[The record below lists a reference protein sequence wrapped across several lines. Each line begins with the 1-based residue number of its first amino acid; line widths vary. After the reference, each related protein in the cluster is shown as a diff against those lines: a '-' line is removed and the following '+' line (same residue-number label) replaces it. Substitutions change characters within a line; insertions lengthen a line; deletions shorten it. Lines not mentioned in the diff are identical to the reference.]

1 METNSPIQYL
11 TFARSNASHAPLV
24 CYARTMSSSFGV
36 WKGENPLVFSIP
48 LFLFQVILVVISTR
62 ITAFLLRPLRQH
74 RYISDVIGGFV
85 LGPSIMGRI
94 PDFNVMIFPLRSLII
109 LDTMSHL
116 GLVYFIFTVG
126 VEVEKNVIK
135 RKGAKALA
143 FAAGCMVPSFAIGSL
158 SGIFIHRRLQEA
170 TNEAAFITFLGFT
183 LSINSFSVLARVLAE
198 QKLVGSEIGRLAL
211 SSAMLSDICAWILL
225 AFSIGLAQSD
235 GDLLSSLWT
244 VLSGI
249 TLLLFSYAV
258 LKPGVLW
265 VQRRTPE
272 GEDLDEIYACVL
284 LVGVMVWAFI
294 ADALGTHAIF
304 GAFVFGLSVPNGPLG
319 EALIEKVEDFVAGIL
334 MPLFFVISGLRTDV
348 YSIKDPGSTV
358 LLIIVVLAGAASKVA
373 SGAFLAATYRMP
385 LHEGMSL
392 GILMNTKG
400 LVDVIILNIGRSKM
414 ILGNQSFTILV
425 VMSVV
430 VTTLVSPLLKAVV
443 RPSKRLVFYKRRT
456 IWWPNP
462 DSELRLLTCVHV
474 PRQVPGLIALLDI
487 SHPTK
492 RSPIFVYALHL
503 IELTGRTSAILLN
516 ATPAD
521 ASPSGNQHAH
531 GHGHGRIQAQSDHI
545 FHAFES
551 YDQYA
556 GGVSIQFLT
565 AISPYAT
572 MHEDVISAAEDRH
585 AALIL
590 LPFHKHHTV
599 DGGMRP
605 NHPACRAINQS
616 VLSAAPCSVGILIDR
631 GLGSHRATR
640 RITLFFFG
648 GPDDR
653 EALALASRMAGHPAI
668 NVTVLRFVH
677 AARAHSQSGSP
688 KTERVVTVA
697 GEDEERDWRIDE
709 ECVGEFRER
718 WGGGI
723 AEYEERVVSNAE
735 ETVAVIRGVDGIQ
748 DMYVVGRGHGKESPL
763 TAGLTDW
770 SECPELGP
778 IGDLLA
784 SPDFGTTASVLV
796 LQQGKGGAPADAMME
811 PKGRVYM
818 NKADHHRASK
828 QIPGTRV

>member
-1 METNSPIQYL
+1 M
-11 TFARSNASHAPLV
+11 
-24 CYARTMSSSFGV
+24 
-36 WKGENPLVFSIP
+36 
-48 LFLFQVILVVISTR
+48 
-62 ITAFLLRPLRQH
+62 
-74 RYISDVIGGFV
+74 
-85 LGPSIMGRI
+85 GPSIMGRI
-94 PDFNVMIFPLRSLII
+94 PDFNIMIFPLRSLII

-414 ILGNQSFTILV
+414 VI
-425 VMSVV
+425 
-430 VTTLVSPLLKAVV
+430 
-443 RPSKRLVFYKRRT
+443 
-456 IWWPNP
+456 
-462 DSELRLLTCVHV
+462 DSELSFCLYSFGVIFGLHDLGMHAVHNMTLV
-474 PRQVPGLIALLDI
+474 ASDGIADPGQSII
-487 SHPTK
+487 HNP
-492 RSPIFVYALHL
+492 
-503 IELTGRTSAILLN
+503 GR
-516 ATPAD
+516 
-521 ASPSGNQHAH
+521 H
-531 GHGHGRIQAQSDHI
+531 
-545 FHAFES
+545 
-551 YDQYA
+551 
-556 GGVSIQFLT
+556 V
-565 AISPYAT
+565 
-572 MHEDVISAAEDRH
+572 
-585 AALIL
+585 
-590 LPFHKHHTV
+590 
-599 DGGMRP
+599 
-605 NHPACRAINQS
+605 
-616 VLSAAPCSVGILIDR
+616 
-631 GLGSHRATR
+631 
-640 RITLFFFG
+640 
-648 GPDDR
+648 
-653 EALALASRMAGHPAI
+653 
-668 NVTVLRFVH
+668 
-677 AARAHSQSGSP
+677 
-688 KTERVVTVA
+688 
-697 GEDEERDWRIDE
+697 
-709 ECVGEFRER
+709 
-718 WGGGI
+718 GGGDNSGEP
-723 AEYEERVVSNAE
+723 APQS
-735 ETVAVIRGVDGIQ
+735 RGEAIEAPG
-748 DMYVVGRGHGKESPL
+748 
-763 TAGLTDW
+763 
-770 SECPELGP
+770 
-778 IGDLLA
+778 
-784 SPDFGTTASVLV
+784 VL
-796 LQQGKGGAPADAMME
+796 
-811 PKGRVYM
+811 
-818 NKADHHRASK
+818 
-828 QIPGTRV
+828 

>member
-1 METNSPIQYL
+1 ME
-11 TFARSNASHAPLV
+11 
-24 CYARTMSSSFGV
+24 
-36 WKGENPLVFSIP
+36 
-48 LFLFQVILVVISTR
+48 
-62 ITAFLLRPLRQH
+62 
-74 RYISDVIGGFV
+74 
-85 LGPSIMGRI
+85 
-94 PDFNVMIFPLRSLII
+94 
-109 LDTMSHL
+109 
-116 GLVYFIFTVG
+116 
-126 VEVEKNVIK
+126 
-135 RKGAKALA
+135 
-143 FAAGCMVPSFAIGSL
+143 
-158 SGIFIHRRLQEA
+158 LQ
-170 TNEAAFITFLGFT
+170 
-183 LSINSFSVLARVLAE
+183 
-198 QKLVGSEIGRLAL
+198 
-211 SSAMLSDICAWILL
+211 
-225 AFSIGLAQSD
+225 
-235 GDLLSSLWT
+235 
-244 VLSGI
+244 
-249 TLLLFSYAV
+249 
-258 LKPGVLW
+258 
-265 VQRRTPE
+265 
-272 GEDLDEIYACVL
+272 
-284 LVGVMVWAFI
+284 
-294 ADALGTHAIF
+294 
-304 GAFVFGLSVPNGPLG
+304 
-319 EALIEKVEDFVAGIL
+319 
-334 MPLFFVISGLRTDV
+334 
-348 YSIKDPGSTV
+348 
-358 LLIIVVLAGAASKVA
+358 
-373 SGAFLAATYRMP
+373 
-385 LHEGMSL
+385 
-392 GILMNTKG
+392 
-400 LVDVIILNIGRSKM
+400 

-425 VMSVV
+425 LMSVA
-430 VTTLVSPLLKAVV
+430 VTALVSPLLKAVV

-487 SHPTK
+487 AHPTK

-516 ATPAD
+516 AAPAD
-521 ASPSGNQHAH
+521 ASPSGNQHNH
-531 GHGHGRIQAQSDHI
+531 SHGRIQAQSDHI

-599 DGGMRP
+599 DGGMHP

-616 VLSAAPCSVGILIDR
+616 VLSAAPCSVGILVDR
-631 GLGSHRATR
+631 GLGGHRATR
-640 RITLFFFG
+640 RITLLFFG

-668 NVTVLRFVH
+668 DVTVLRFVH

-688 KTERVVTVA
+688 KTERVVTVS
-697 GEDEERDWRIDE
+697 GEAEERDWRVDE

-718 WGGGI
+718 WGGGV

-770 SECPELGP
+770 SECPELGA

-828 QIPGTRV
+828 QIPGTRVYNWPPTDRYKSDPQGGSYGDPHFHNTDKEKLRRREGVGNTPIYNVNLAIRGASLGDPLPTDILSYRHPTTERGKSPRTTRTPLSPVDASHLPRAPNPAELFLRV